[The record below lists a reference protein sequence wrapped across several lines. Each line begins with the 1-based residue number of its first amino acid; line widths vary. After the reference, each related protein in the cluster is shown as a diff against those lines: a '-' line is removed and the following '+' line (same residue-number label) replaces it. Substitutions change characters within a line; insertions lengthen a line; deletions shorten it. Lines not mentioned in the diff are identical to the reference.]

1 MLCGDRMLLEEELVL
16 GFKHEEILTN
26 LYVDAVLKN
35 GRTSLL
41 LGGRSL
47 CKNEFPVLVPLFL
60 QKGP

>member
-1 MLCGDRMLLEEELVL
+1 MLLEEDLVL

-35 GRTSLL
+35 GRTLVL
-41 LGGRSL
+41 PGRRSL
-47 CKNEFPVLVPLFL
+47 CKREFPVLVPLVL